1 MYKLIKTIFI
11 FFHLL
16 WFQACVSE
24 HGVFI
29 NVSEVNLDNIPQR
42 SELRIDDVAIHSKER
57 LYICEKEKR
66 VYSVLTHISEVKE
79 IKPTVIKEGKI
90 WVPMAITTDDEKLY
104 VAGYYLLSIFDLSG
118 NLIHEFDTEI
128 MIPTSIEVTKNG
140 TIYIAGDKEGH
151 VLHRYDE
158 NRVRKPLL
166 KGFTHEDR
174 AVVYN
179 FAGGIISK
187 WKEGIVFGAK
197 TPYELVMV
205 DRSGNITERVARP
218 ELDFV
223 PKFKIERDE
232 ERRSVSFHNNQ
243 IGKGRSVVAT
253 DALVFYGYSLLLPKS
268 AKYIDIY
275 EHPLIPVAKN
285 IQIDAIILGADEE
298 GYLYFKRKEEGRE
311 RLFRGK
317 FNESKFSEI

>member
-1 MYKLIKTIFI
+1 MKLIKTISIFI
-11 FFHLL
+11 HLV
-16 WFQACVSE
+16 WFQACVGE
-24 HGVFI
+24 QGIFT
-29 NVSEVNLDNIPQR
+29 NVAEVNLDNIPQS

-57 LYICEKEKR
+57 LYICERQKS
-66 VYSVLTHISEVKE
+66 VYSVLTQTSEVKE

-90 WVPMAITTDDEKLY
+90 WVPMAIATDDEKLY
-104 VAGYYLLSIFDLSG
+104 VAGYYSVSIFDLSG
-118 NLIHEFDTEI
+118 NLIREFDTEI
-128 MIPTSIEVTKNG
+128 RIPTSIEVTKNG
-140 TIYIAGDKEGH
+140 TIYIAGDKEGQ
-151 VLHRYDE
+151 VLHKYDG
-158 NRVRKPLL
+158 NRVEKPLL

-174 AVVYN
+174 MVVYN
-179 FAGGIISK
+179 FAGGMVHK

-205 DRSGNITERVARP
+205 DGSGNITERVTRP
-218 ELDFV
+218 ELDFE

-253 DALVFYGYSLLLPKS
+253 NALVFYGYSLLLPKS

-275 EHPLIPVAKN
+275 EHPLTPIAKD

-317 FNESKFSEI
+317 FNDSKF